1 MLESNFNIFF
11 SIFYIKNDASKVL
24 ARFDLDKAWR
34 EFVFAFG
41 IPGSLFIISFISLC
55 IITRSVKVGD
65 DAKMRCKYCIDENSD
80 IDDDIDEL
88 ANKCV
93 QQLNAIEEAVNE
105 QDLANEQPS
114 TSTSKVSYLLL
125 FFHMSLIQSW
135 ANDDFQYFLIFIS
148 NQQFQSEP
156 KASTNE
162 PKATTSRAVFD
173 EPNADLISPI
183 NLSPCTADSNSISTN
198 IELKQTDDKPLVEF

>member
-1 MLESNFNIFF
+1 MLESNFNINCFF
-11 SIFYIKNDASKVL
+11 LFIFYIKNDATKVL

-105 QDLANEQPS
+105 HDLAIEQPPG
-114 TSTSKVSYLLL
+114 TSTSKVSYLSL
-125 FFHMSLIQSW
+125 FPILSVSVDQKPMMIFNIYIHTYSHNSNFNQSRRHRVT
-135 ANDDFQYFLIFIS
+135 NRKP
-148 NQQFQSEP
+148 QQAEP
-156 KASTNE
+156 HSMN
-162 PKATTSRAVFD
+162 
-173 EPNADLISPI
+173 
-183 NLSPCTADSNSISTN
+183 
-198 IELKQTDDKPLVEF
+198 